1 LTRSLCVIPTATANR
16 FIEEFSSFC
25 PNQMQFF
32 IMLKS
37 KKQQGK
43 AQQPNINQATSAAR
57 EN

>member
-1 LTRSLCVIPTATANR
+1 
-16 FIEEFSSFC
+16 
-25 PNQMQFF
+25 
-32 IMLKS
+32 MLKS

>member
-1 LTRSLCVIPTATANR
+1 
-16 FIEEFSSFC
+16 
-25 PNQMQFF
+25 MQFF

-43 AQQPNINQATSAAR
+43 AQQPNIIRATSAAR